1 MRALAQR
8 RIHLPVGSQPTRK
21 RYDLPIAPLGAARIP
36 PMLMTALAGFALGL
50 LLLLLGA
57 DSFLKGASGVALRY
71 GISPFVIGLTIV
83 GFGTSAPEMTVNL
96 LAAMRGSYDLALG
109 NVVGSNIANVGLILG
124 CSALVAPL
132 IVQSRLL
139 RVEAPLLI
147 GVGLLAW
154 ILCLDGTL
162 GRGDGIL
169 LLAGFAWLMWY
180 IFRNAKAEPDSV
192 QLELAEV
199 AETKPGLKRNL
210 TRLVIG
216 LALLVYG
223 ANEMVE
229 AAVVMARMW
238 GMSELLIGLTV
249 VAIGT
254 SLPELASSLLAAYR
268 GQTDVA
274 MGNVIGSNMFN
285 LLLILGVTA
294 GLHPLPVA
302 SSLLWIELPAMVGFS
317 LLLYFMLRRDLKID
331 RREGVILLLAF
342 VGFLGGQVVMSTSGF
357 AI

>member
-1 MRALAQR
+1 
-8 RIHLPVGSQPTRK
+8 
-21 RYDLPIAPLGAARIP
+21 
-36 PMLMTALAGFALGL
+36 MLLTALAGFALGL

-71 GISPFVIGLTIV
+71 GISPFVIGLTVV

-96 LAAMRGSYDLALG
+96 LAAMRGSYDLAMG

-132 IVQSRLL
+132 IVEMRLL

-147 GVGLLAW
+147 GVGVLTW

-162 GRGDGIL
+162 GRGDGLL

-180 IFRNAKAEPDSV
+180 IFRNAKNEPASV
-192 QLELAEV
+192 QLELAEI

-210 TRLVIG
+210 LRLAVG
-216 LALLVYG
+216 LAMLVYG

-254 SLPELASSLLAAYR
+254 SLPELASSLLAAWR

-294 GLHPLPVA
+294 GIHPLPVGN
-302 SSLLWIELPAMVGFS
+302 SLLWIELPAMVAIS
-317 LLLYFMLRRDLKID
+317 VLLYAMLRLDLKID

-342 VGFLGGQVVMSTSGF
+342 AGFIGGQTMMALGGVT
-357 AI
+357 I